1 MTPRDLFLLAWGA
14 LRAHRVRTRLTY
26 GALAIGV
33 GSVLLLSG
41 LGEGTRRWVENQF
54 SSLGSNVLVALPGR
68 TETRGGVPLVATT
81 TRDLTMGDLHAVERR
96 MAGVRQVVPLV
107 LGEATATLGRR
118 GRPTTV
124 IGTTRA
130 FLEIR
135 NVEVA
140 LGESLPAGQSDLDAR
155 VCVIGQKIQREL
167 FAEQNPLGVRLKLGE
182 YPFRVVG
189 VISQR
194 GQSMMVDLDEVVLIP
209 AASALRMLNRTGL
222 FRMMVQVTS
231 SSDLDRAVERL
242 KAILKDRHDGE
253 EDFTILTPGA
263 MAASFGQIIG
273 IITLA
278 LVGIAAISLTVAG
291 IGVMNVMIVSVT
303 ERTAEIGL
311 MKAVGASSGQI
322 TAVFLAEAVV
332 LALIG
337 GAFGIVGGVALTEAA
352 RSLYPSIPFRV
363 PAGSIALASGV
374 AGGVGIVFGLI
385 PARRAARMEPLD
397 ALRRRL

>member
-1 MTPRDLFLLAWGA
+1 MTPLDLFRLAWGA

-26 GALAIGV
+26 LALAIGV

-68 TETRGGVPLVATT
+68 TETRGGIPLLPSS
-81 TRDLTMGDLHAVERR
+81 TRDLTMEDLHAVERR
-96 MAGVRQVVPLV
+96 MPGVRRVVPIV
-107 LGEATATLGRR
+107 VGEATATYERR
-118 GRPTTV
+118 GRAATV

-135 NVEVA
+135 DIRVA
-140 LGESLPAGQSDLDAR
+140 MGESLPQGGSDLATR
-155 VCVIGQKIQREL
+155 VCVIGKKIEREL
-167 FAEQNPLGVRLKLGE
+167 FPEQNPLGTRLKLGE

-189 VISQR
+189 VIAQH
-194 GQSMMVDLDEVVLIP
+194 GQSMMVNLDEVVLVP

-222 FRMMVQVTS
+222 FRMMVQLSTG
-231 SSDLDRAVERL
+231 SDLDLASGRL
-242 KAILKDRHDGE
+242 KSILKERHDNE
-253 EDFTILTPGA
+253 EDFTVLTPGA
-263 MAASFGQIIG
+263 VASSFGQIIRL
-273 IITLA
+273 ITMA

-291 IGVMNVMIVSVT
+291 IGVMNVMIVAVT

-311 MKAVGASSGQI
+311 MKAVGASSGQV

-332 LALIG
+332 LSLIG
-337 GAFGIVGGVALTEAA
+337 GAFGIAGGLGLTEVA
-352 RSLYPSIPFRV
+352 RYSFPSIPFRV
-363 PAGSIALASGV
+363 PAESIALASGV
-374 AGGVGIVFGLI
+374 ACGVGILFGLI
-385 PARRAARMEPLD
+385 PARRAATLEPLD